1 MLLLEVHPRRR
12 KKRDKLT
19 VSRYIRNSYK
29 ALQGYTALCIH
40 CEQEK
45 KEHKVVFRLV
55 NKENAVTKRL
65 NWKLLCKVTLE
76 TWWRW
81 FSGTSETVRCLGW
94 RAVKEGLEDLS
105 GSLLVLFSI
114 IRWDK
119 DYTQLLKQHLAQWRI
134 KPDNIFTNSPQIQR
148 HWLKSKL

>member
-40 CEQEK
+40 REQEK

-76 TWWRW
+76 T
-81 FSGTSETVRCLGW
+81 
-94 RAVKEGLEDLS
+94 
-105 GSLLVLFSI
+105 
-114 IRWDK
+114 
-119 DYTQLLKQHLAQWRI
+119 
-134 KPDNIFTNSPQIQR
+134 
-148 HWLKSKL
+148 